1 MENTNS
7 NILELAEEEINETNL
22 FYFLQKASKKTVIK
36 AISEH
41 HKEGKTTENIVNLIS
56 NDVNKTG
63 DLTNKMNYII
73 HLLLVNDLTINRI
86 PTRENVV
93 VLFKTATKLLKYFMN
108 KLKKVLVQT
117 KEIVSK
123 DFTGKKQKML
133 LNKLAKCQSHFSIYY
148 DANIKNIGTI
158 NANIYSTK

>member
-7 NILELAEEEINETNL
+7 NILEFAEEQINETNL
-22 FYFLQKASKKTVIK
+22 FDFLQKASKKILIK
-36 AISEH
+36 AISEN
-41 HKEGKTTENIVNLIS
+41 HKESKTTENIVNLIS
-56 NDVNKTG
+56 IDVNKTG

-93 VLFKTATKLLKYFMN
+93 VLFKTATKLLKYFMI
-108 KLKKVLVQT
+108 KLKKAVVQT

-123 DFTGKKQKML
+123 DFTGKKEKML
-133 LNKLAKCQSHFSIYY
+133 LNKLAKCQSRLLIYY
-148 DANIKNIGTI
+148 HNNIENIGTI